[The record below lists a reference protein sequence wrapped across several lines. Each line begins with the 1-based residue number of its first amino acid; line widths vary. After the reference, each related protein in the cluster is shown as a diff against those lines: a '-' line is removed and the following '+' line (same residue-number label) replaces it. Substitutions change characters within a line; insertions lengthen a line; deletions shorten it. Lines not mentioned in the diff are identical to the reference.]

1 MKLFL
6 IDGHALVFKMYY
18 AFLGRPMVNS
28 KGVDTSILFGFT
40 KYLLELIDRERPTHI
55 AVSFDPPGGTFRN
68 ELYPAYKANR
78 GETPPLVVEALEPL
92 TRIVLALD
100 IPVLMI
106 PGFEAD
112 DVIGTAAKR
121 FAADGFE
128 VLMITPD
135 KDYGQLVS
143 DRIRQVKPG
152 KGGTDSEILGVAEIC
167 DKWKI
172 ASPAQVIDIL
182 TICGDASDNVPGV
195 AGVGP
200 VGAAK
205 LLGRYGTVEGIYE
218 HLDELTPRQQE
229 QFRAAQDHIALSKRL
244 VTIKTDVPLDVTE
257 EQLVYD
263 TVETPELDALLDH
276 YEMPSLKRLLRK
288 VAVSNG
294 GVCGGNG
301 QPFEY
306 GGISPEPPAAL
317 KSLSDFAD
325 GKVTGPGRSA
335 DADLASLNITS
346 GAAESETVAGS
357 GNRSHPRLRKREGPA
372 DEVGGRGPAEQDVSG
387 ACWPLPQQALEVKV
401 VDIKDVKGSKIAIN
415 LLGERLFVACEAG
428 VAEGAPE
435 AFRALLED
443 PSVVKTGVD
452 LKAQMKNLARRGIR
466 LEGRL
471 EDISLMHYLLG
482 PERSHKLDVLARSY
496 LGVELEAAAPQ
507 AETSLFDEIPE
518 ETGPDRILE
527 TAVILR
533 LSECLLSEMAATEG
547 MTGLYDRIEEPL
559 IGVLARME
567 QVGVKVDLSSLKEYA
582 DGLRRKMTE
591 REAEVRRL
599 AGDPALNI
607 LSPKQIGVL
616 LFEKL
621 QLDPKARKP
630 KSGNWPTDEQTLSH
644 LADRSPI
651 IDAILDYRGLRKLL
665 STYIEPFAG
674 YISPEDGRVH
684 TTFNQAL
691 TATGRLSSSNP
702 NLQNIPIRT
711 EEGRE
716 IRKAFVPGEP
726 GWVMMSADYSQIELR
741 LMAHLCG
748 DAHLLEAFRQGLDV
762 HAATAAK
769 IFRVPLA
776 EVTADQRRIAKTANF
791 GIMYGISSF
800 GLAERLRCPRSE
812 AKQIIDD
819 YFASFPSIRGF
830 IDQTVSQAR
839 ERGYVETLFG
849 RRRYIADIGNRN
861 ATLRALAER
870 NAVNAPIQ
878 GTTAD
883 IIKLAMTAVDRGL
896 REGGYRARMV
906 LQIHDE
912 LLLEVPQEEIAPVR
926 ELLVS
931 KMENVISLSVPLT
944 VECNDGNTWLEAH

>member
-68 ELYPAYKANR
+68 ELYPEYKANR
-78 GETPPLVVEALEPL
+78 GETPALVVEALEPL
-92 TRIVLALD
+92 TRIVEALD
-100 IPVLMI
+100 IPVLML

-112 DVIGTAAKR
+112 DVIGSAAKR
-121 FAADGFE
+121 FEAEGFE
-128 VLMITPD
+128 VYMVTPD
-135 KDYGQLVS
+135 KDYGQLIS
-143 DRIRQVKPG
+143 PHILQVKPG
-152 KGGTDSEILGVAEIC
+152 KGGGESELLGVAEVC

-172 ASPAQVIDIL
+172 SSPAQVIDIL
-182 TICGDASDNVPGV
+182 AICGDASDNVPGV
-195 AGVGP
+195 QGVGP

-205 LLGRYGTVEGIYE
+205 LLAKYGSVEGIYG
-218 HLDELTPRQQE
+218 HLGELTARQQE
-229 QFRAAQDHIALSKRL
+229 QFRAAEDHIALSKRL
-244 VTIKTDVPLDVTE
+244 VTIKTDIPLDVTA

-263 TVETPELDALLDH
+263 TVETPELSALMDL
-276 YEMPSLKRLLRK
+276 YEMPSLKRLIKKVALPADSVLQNRQQPAATVAARGLVNGGTASEAQRWDEREARSCPPADCLSAKK
-288 VAVSNG
+288 VAV
-294 GVCGGNG
+294 
-301 QPFEY
+301 
-306 GGISPEPPAAL
+306 
-317 KSLSDFAD
+317 
-325 GKVTGPGRSA
+325 
-335 DADLASLNITS
+335 
-346 GAAESETVAGS
+346 
-357 GNRSHPRLRKREGPA
+357 
-372 DEVGGRGPAEQDVSG
+372 
-387 ACWPLPQQALEVKV
+387 
-401 VDIKDVKGSKIAIN
+401 N
-415 LLGERLFVACEAG
+415 LQGERLFVACEAG
-428 VAEGAPE
+428 VAEGGVE
-435 AFRALLED
+435 EFRKILED
-443 PSVVKTGVD
+443 AAVTKVGID
-452 LKAQMKNLARRGIR
+452 LKAQMKALAEAGIT
-466 LEGRL
+466 LAGRL
-471 EDISLMHYLLG
+471 EDIELMHYLLG

-496 LGVELEAAAPQ
+496 LGIELDAAAPQ
-507 AETSLFDEIPE
+507 ETGSLFDEVPE
-518 ETGPDRILE
+518 ENGPDRILE
-527 TAVILR
+527 TAAILR
-533 LSECLLSEMAATEG
+533 LSDCLLQEMAATEG
-547 MTGLYDRIEEPL
+547 MTRLYDEIEEPL

-567 QVGVKVDLSSLKEYA
+567 RTGVKVDLSSLRDFAE
-582 DGLRRKMTE
+582 GLRHKMAE

-599 AGDPALNI
+599 ADDPTLNVS
-607 LSPKQIGVL
+607 SPKQIGVL

-621 QLDPKARKP
+621 KLDPKARKP

-674 YISPEDGRVH
+674 YISPADGRVH

-726 GWVMMSADYSQIELR
+726 DWVMMSADYSQIELR

-748 DAHLLEAFRQGLDV
+748 DAHLVEAFRQGQDV

-769 IFRVPLA
+769 IFHVPIG
-776 EVTADQRRIAKTANF
+776 EVSADQRRIAKTANF

-800 GLAERLRCPRSE
+800 GLAERLRCSRSE

-830 IDQTVSQAR
+830 IDATVAQAR

-849 RRRYIADIGNRN
+849 RRRYIADISAGN
-861 ATLRALAER
+861 AAVRALAER

-878 GTTAD
+878 GTAAD
-883 IIKLAMTAVDRGL
+883 IIKLAMTAVDRCL

-926 ELLVS
+926 EMLVRE
-931 KMENVISLSVPLT
+931 MEGVMSLSVPLT
-944 VECNDGNTWLEAH
+944 VECNDGKTWLEAH